1 MCAAR
6 PVPVRVHGAGCQ
18 FRPSRACRLR
28 HARQSVVTATGHAP
42 FPRALVGQNLPTL
55 KTCALGRQI

>member
-6 PVPVRVHGAGCQ
+6 PAPIHVHDTGCQ

-28 HARQSVVTATGHAP
+28 PARRGTVAATAP
-42 FPRALVGQNLPTL
+42 FPRALIGNFLPTL
-55 KTCALGRQI
+55 KSEALSRQM